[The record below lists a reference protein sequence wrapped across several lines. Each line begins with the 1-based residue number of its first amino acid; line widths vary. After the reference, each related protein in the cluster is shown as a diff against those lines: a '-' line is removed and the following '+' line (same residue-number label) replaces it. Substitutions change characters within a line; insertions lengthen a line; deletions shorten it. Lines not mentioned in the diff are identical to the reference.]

1 MNPFFIYLSFTNLIK
16 TFTIHA
22 GVLIFCNV
30 NTYTMQS
37 AVWSGNA
44 LHKGLKY
51 FITSAKRDRFG
62 ALQLTI
68 SPASGRRK
76 LSPTKEIIEQLKE
89 GKIQLFVL
97 TTLPDIAVDVP
108 QKVLDNENRYVIDF
122 DNRGIKWTMR
132 DIPVFYDNLRGQ
144 LCVEIDTVTYTLDQ
158 FFK

>member
-1 MNPFFIYLSFTNLIK
+1 ME
-16 TFTIHA
+16 
-22 GVLIFCNV
+22 
-30 NTYTMQS
+30 S

-44 LHKGLKY
+44 LHKVAKY
-51 FITSAKRDRFG
+51 YITSAKRDARG
-62 ALQLTI
+62 RLQLTV

-76 LSPTKEIIEQLKE
+76 LSPTPLMIEQLKE

-97 TTLPDIAVDVP
+97 TTQPDIAIDVP

-122 DNRGIKWTMR
+122 DNRGVKWTMR

-144 LCVEIDTVTYTLDQ
+144 LSVEIDKETYTLDE

>member
-1 MNPFFIYLSFTNLIK
+1 
-16 TFTIHA
+16 
-22 GVLIFCNV
+22 
-30 NTYTMQS
+30 MQS

-44 LHKGLKY
+44 LHKVAKY
-51 FITSAKRDRFG
+51 FITSAKRDSNGR
-62 ALQLTI
+62 LQFII

-76 LSPTKEIIEQLKE
+76 QAPTKEIIEQLKE

-97 TTLPDIAVDVP
+97 TTQPDIALDVP

-122 DNRGIKWTMR
+122 DKRGIKWTMR

-144 LCVEIDTVTYTLDQ
+144 LCVEIDKETYTLDQ